1 MTTTFANQTSSHW
14 PKQSGSIMRTAIAMC
29 SRSVRFIGQEFARR
43 RAIAHM
49 AELDDHLMRDIGISY
64 GEIQAVV
71 YGRTMPASHR
81 STRHD
86 RFGF

>member
-1 MTTTFANQTSSHW
+1 MTTTYANHVSSDR
-14 PKQSGSIMRTAIAMC
+14 PKQSGSIMRTAMSMC
-29 SRSVRFIGQEFARR
+29 TSSVRFLRRQFARR

-49 AELDDHLMRDIGISY
+49 AELDEHLMRDIGISY

-81 STRHD
+81 STRHG
-86 RFGF
+86 RIGF

>member
-1 MTTTFANQTSSHW
+1 MTTTFANHTSGRW
-14 PKQSGSIMRTAIAMC
+14 PKQSGSIMRTAMSMC
-29 SRSVRFIGQEFARR
+29 GCSVRFLQRAFARR

-49 AELDDHLMRDIGISY
+49 AELDDHLMRDIGISH
-64 GEIQAVV
+64 GEIQAIV
-71 YGRTMPASHR
+71 YGRTLPASHR